1 MFDVIFLVVGV
12 NEIRWYKNF
21 GNGSISMNGSVVFFV
36 VGVVWLVFL
45 VDLDGDGD
53 IDIFVGFL
61 VV

>member
-1 MFDVIFLVVGV
+1 
-12 NEIRWYKNF
+12 
-21 GNGSISMNGSVVFFV
+21 MNGSVVFFV